1 MKAPEVDEIVAHWAQ
16 SVSRGATAQQIA
28 LAVATASDDIDH
40 ALAPVVGLNGVAA
53 LYKRTLHVAGK
64 AHPCLLAS
72 AFSGSPSD
80 HAAAWTTALQ
90 GQTAS
95 QAVAAG
101 AAFLQ
106 TFHQLLVTLVGLS
119 LAERLLRPVWANILS
134 GSSAKD
140 TEA

>member
-1 MKAPEVDEIVAHWAQ
+1 MKAPEIDEIVAHWAQ

-28 LAVATASDDIDH
+28 LAVATAADDIDH

-53 LYKRTLHVAGK
+53 LYKRTLHVAGQ
-64 AHPCLLAS
+64 AHACLLAS
-72 AFSGSPSD
+72 AFGGSLSD

-95 QAVAAG
+95 QAAAAG